1 MNLHFITN
9 VQLKNII
16 GKDLINNDNIAILE
30 LVKNAFDANAK
41 RTDISFVNLKN
52 NDDLSIEK
60 YSSRTSR
67 LIIRDNG
74 VGMDINDIK
83 NKWLNIAYSEK
94 KKKSYQ
100 HNRMMAGA
108 KGVGRFSC
116 DRLGEFLNL
125 YTKKEESSEFIL
137 LQLNWRQ
144 FEVDDEK
151 KEIGSDV
158 KIRADLFGLIGVLP
172 FCSVK
177 TVIRRLYYFSQI
189 SLPVS
194 FLFSR

>member
-100 HNRMMAGA
+100 HNRMMAA
-108 KGVGRFSC
+108 KPSKSTSGHAFSVFSS
-116 DRLGEFLNL
+116 DSDEFC
-125 YTKKEESSEFIL
+125 
-137 LQLNWRQ
+137 
-144 FEVDDEK
+144 
-151 KEIGSDV
+151 
-158 KIRADLFGLIGVLP
+158 GVL
-172 FCSVK
+172 
-177 TVIRRLYYFSQI
+177 VIDGVETYI
-189 SLPVS
+189 SRS
-194 FLFSR
+194 S